1 MSYPESS
8 AGTAIDA
15 TGPANGSPS
24 VDASLRRRLECVMIR
39 KLKRKLDR
47 LLSSLEDRAGADPR
61 EDITR
66 LLAGMREELIDAKAT
81 IPQLEKQIESYGKL
95 REREIQRA
103 ADAERRGKQAAEI
116 GDDETVEVAARFE
129 LKHLSRA
136 QVLEQ
141 KTEAAVA
148 ELAMQRR
155 NVKEMTAQLKSAM
168 KNRDALAA
176 QARRARTTENL
187 RGGAASSVDEFE
199 RMERQIEDDE
209 LEASAALDIEDAL
222 SDLGGSADSDYGP
235 DPEELA
241 EAQLEELKRR
251 MERGTDDG

>member
-1 MSYPESS
+1 
-8 AGTAIDA
+8 
-15 TGPANGSPS
+15 
-24 VDASLRRRLECVMIR
+24 MIR

-155 NVKEMTAQLKSAM
+155 NVNEMTAQLKSAM

-176 QARRARTTENL
+176 QARRARWARSPGPL
-187 RGGAASSVDEFE
+187 VRARWRSRGGHARA
-199 RMERQIEDDE
+199 
-209 LEASAALDIEDAL
+209 
-222 SDLGGSADSDYGP
+222 P
-235 DPEELA
+235 P
-241 EAQLEELKRR
+241 
-251 MERGTDDG
+251 RGAGLRYP